1 MVGFGVD
8 GHIFSSNRESPVHN
22 ICQLETRHRVRV
34 GTWYVNENAGKEF
47 VHYIAESRRQELRQT
62 LANAKFFS
70 LLLDGSTD
78 VGNINNEAFLVVW
91 YDRNGSEEK
100 VHTWM
105 EYFTVVRPHSVTA
118 QGLLEVLESR
128 LRALASRKSQPSSVK
143 S

>member
-78 VGNINNEAFLVVW
+78 AGRV
-91 YDRNGSEEK
+91 RN
-100 VHTWM
+100 
-105 EYFTVVRPHSVTA
+105 
-118 QGLLEVLESR
+118 
-128 LRALASRKSQPSSVK
+128 
-143 S
+143 